1 MAWLDAQDSRRGEDG
16 RMHTDDAVLDLMDRF
31 TTALNSHDIEAV
43 MALVTDDIVFESTSP
58 APDGTRY
65 EGRAAVRQVWG
76 DMMASTPQARFSVEE
91 QFPAGPGRAIVRW
104 RYDWGDG
111 HVRGVDVIRV
121 RNGQVAESLAY
132 VKG

>member
-1 MAWLDAQDSRRGEDG
+1 MTTSNEI
-16 RMHTDDAVLDLMDRF
+16 LDLLDRF
-31 TTALNSHDIEAV
+31 TAAINAHDLDGV

-65 EGRAAVRQVWG
+65 EGRDAVKAVWG
-76 DMMASTPQARFSVEE
+76 DMLATTPQANFSIEE
-91 QFPAGPGRAIVRW
+91 QFSVGPDRAIVRW

-111 HVRGVDVIRV
+111 HVRGVDIDRV
-121 RNGQVAESLAY
+121 RDGKLSESLAY

>member
-1 MAWLDAQDSRRGEDG
+1 MQA
-16 RMHTDDAVLDLMDRF
+16 DDPVLDLMDRF
-31 TTALNSHDIEAV
+31 TAALNSHDLDAV

-65 EGRAAVRQVWG
+65 EGHAAVRQVWG
-76 DMMASTPQARFSVEE
+76 EMMASTPQARFAVEE
-91 QFPAGPGRAIVRW
+91 QFPAGPGRVIVRW

-121 RNGQVAESLAY
+121 RNGQIAESLAY

>member
-1 MAWLDAQDSRRGEDG
+1 MQ
-16 RMHTDDAVLDLMDRF
+16 TDDPVLDLMDRF
-31 TTALNSHDIEAV
+31 TAALNSHDLDAV

-65 EGRAAVRQVWG
+65 EGHEAVRQAWG
-76 DMMASTPQARFSVEE
+76 GLMASTPQARFSVEE
-91 QFPAGPGRAIVRW
+91 QFSVGSERVIVRW

-121 RNGQVAESLAY
+121 RNGQIAESLAY

>member
-1 MAWLDAQDSRRGEDG
+1 MQ
-16 RMHTDDAVLDLMDRF
+16 TDDPVLDLMDRF
-31 TTALNSHDIEAV
+31 TAALNSHDIDAA
-43 MALVTDDIVFESTSP
+43 MALVTDDIVFEATSP

-65 EGRAAVRQVWG
+65 EGHEAVRQAWG
-76 DMMASTPQARFSVEE
+76 ELMASTPAARFSVEE
-91 QFPAGPGRAIVRW
+91 QFTVGTGRVIVRW

-121 RNGQVAESLAY
+121 RDNKIAESLAY